1 MKYILLCIPISLF
14 TSCSMNGT
22 DMRDTRITELE
33 KQVQEL
39 KIENANLKENQVLM
53 NA

>member
-1 MKYILLCIPISLF
+1 MKSPDDIVKIQ
-14 TSCSMNGT
+14 T
-22 DMRDTRITELE
+22 LE